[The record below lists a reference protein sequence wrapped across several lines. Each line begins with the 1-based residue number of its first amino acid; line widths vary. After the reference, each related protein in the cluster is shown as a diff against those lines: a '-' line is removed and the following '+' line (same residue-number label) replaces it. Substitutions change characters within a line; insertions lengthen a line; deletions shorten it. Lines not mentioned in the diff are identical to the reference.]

1 MRSRNSYDST
11 LWKVRFVMSTDNHEV
26 FTKVNLDLYFREL
39 SKEYKRLG
47 GRKLPVEI
55 ILIGGAA
62 IIESYRFRE
71 MTTDIDAVLPSVSIM
86 KDAINHVGDRF
97 GLPNGWLNA
106 NFIHTE
112 SYSRRIGEFSKP
124 YRTFNQVLNV
134 RIVTAEYLIAM
145 KLRSGRKYKN
155 DLSDVVGILAEHEQ
169 NGNPIGYEQIDTA
182 VKNLYGGWEAFS
194 QDAISF
200 LQDVLKDNR
209 YLTIYDSIRQSEM
222 QAKEILLDFQ
232 QAYPGVMKEDNVDS
246 ILENKAKT
254 GSKTFVLDQLA
265 ALKKQRERT
274 SKTTENRSHKDRDE
288 R

>member
-1 MRSRNSYDST
+1 
-11 LWKVRFVMSTDNHEV
+11 MSTENHEV
-26 FTKVNLDLYFREL
+26 FTKDNLDLYFREL

-62 IIESYRFRE
+62 IIESYGFRE

-106 NFIHTE
+106 DFIHTE

-134 RIVTAEYLIAM
+134 RIVTGEYLIAM

-169 NGNPIGYEQIDTA
+169 SGNPICYEQIDTA
-182 VKNLYGGWEAFS
+182 VKNLYGSWKSFS

-200 LQDVLKDNR
+200 LQDILKDNR
-209 YLTIYDSIRQSEM
+209 YLTIYDSIRQGEI
-222 QAKEILLDFQ
+222 QAKGILLDFQ

-254 GSKTFVLDQLA
+254 SSRTSVLDQLA
-265 ALKKQRERT
+265 ALKKQREST
-274 SKTTENRSHKDRDE
+274 PKTTENRSHKDRDE